1 MIGEVKPFPNA
12 KPDKAQALKPLEEAA
27 EVYGA
32 WQAWRDST
40 AELPESRLVSKW
52 SRDDLLNEIADCIV
66 ACCNLAHALGC
77 DDLTP
82 YLESVEM
89 KNRERGRYEHNER

>member
-1 MIGEVKPFPNA
+1 MPFPGI

-27 EVYGA
+27 EVFGS
-32 WQAWRDST
+32 WQHCQRGST
-40 AELPESRLVSKW
+40 LATCESLIDGLAIAKT
-52 SRDDLLNEIADCIV
+52 LGEIADCIV

-82 YLESVEM
+82 YLEDVEM
-89 KNRERGRYEHNER
+89 KNRERGRYDRDGR